1 MDVIKMRLFR
11 IHFIIFQLSRE
22 AVFGVKIAGWVY
34 RSGAGEANK
43 LVQI

>member
-22 AVFGVKIAGWVY
+22 AVFGVKIAGWVF
-34 RSGAGEANK
+34 RSGAGEENK